1 MLQFVWSVASFGI
14 RTTGGKGALGEEGR
28 KRDSGG
34 GHSGGKGRGGEGRK
48 MMNSVWNITKF
59 RQPKG
64 HPSARIL
71 VDGPAQ
77 LTS

>member
-1 MLQFVWSVASFGI
+1 
-14 RTTGGKGALGEEGR
+14 
-28 KRDSGG
+28 
-34 GHSGGKGRGGEGRK
+34 
-48 MMNSVWNITKF
+48 MNSVWNITKF

-64 HPSARIL
+64 HSSARIL